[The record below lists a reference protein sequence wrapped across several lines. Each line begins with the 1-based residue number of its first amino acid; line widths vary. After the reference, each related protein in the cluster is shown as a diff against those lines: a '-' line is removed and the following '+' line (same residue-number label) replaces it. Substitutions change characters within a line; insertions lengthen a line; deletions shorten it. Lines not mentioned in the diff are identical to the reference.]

1 MDALQHIAGND
12 AASVGGLIC
21 DAVKRDLDSRIPAK
35 AAWKSDKQ
43 IVEHLRDLLSDD
55 LADATD
61 WSDLQMRLGR
71 KGYKMRTAGGGLAV
85 YDSDGLRV
93 CKGSDLGYGCTR
105 LMRRFAAPFPDHR
118 HRYIYRKALASVLG

>member
-1 MDALQHIAGND
+1 MVSINLRLPPELMDALQHIAGND

-55 LADATD
+55 LADAT
-61 WSDLQMRLGR
+61 W
-71 KGYKMRTAGGGLAV
+71 A
-85 YDSDGLRV
+85 
-93 CKGSDLGYGCTR
+93 
-105 LMRRFAAPFPDHR
+105 
-118 HRYIYRKALASVLG
+118 